1 MSGGWRYVEKVV
13 FKRDTSRITS
23 VSRIDR
29 EAQFAIQRMYLN
41 WYYVLNTMSND
52 FLSSIKIPITIS
64 LSIAKHNTI

>member
-29 EAQFAIQRMYLN
+29 EAQFTIQRMYLI
-41 WYYVLNTMSND
+41 WYYGLNIMSND
-52 FLSSIKIPITIS
+52 F
-64 LSIAKHNTI
+64 